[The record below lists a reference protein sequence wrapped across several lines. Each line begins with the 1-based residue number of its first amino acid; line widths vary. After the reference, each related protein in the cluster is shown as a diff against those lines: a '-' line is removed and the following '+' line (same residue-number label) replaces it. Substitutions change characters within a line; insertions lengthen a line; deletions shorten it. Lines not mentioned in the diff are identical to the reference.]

1 MLGTNTLAY
10 AEAFV
15 ATKFF
20 IISSDIFII
29 YFDYDKASNGI
40 NYVENR
46 FVTSDPGTLFRALHF
61 L

>member
-29 YFDYDKASNGI
+29 YFDYDKDSNGI

-46 FVTSDPGTLFRALHF
+46 FVKSDHGTLFRALHF